1 MTFAHPWI
9 LLFLL
14 LIPLLVIWY
23 LWRYRRQYST
33 LRVAD
38 LQAFSSV
45 RKTLRQRL
53 YWLPYAL
60 RVVAVSAIV
69 VALARPQTNFSRKES
84 TVEGIDIVLA
94 VDVSGS
100 MLAEDFRPNRL
111 EAAKSV
117 ATDFIN
123 ERKNDRMSLVVFSGE
138 AYTQVPLTID
148 HQVLLG
154 QLGSLKSGILK
165 DGTAMGDGL
174 ATAINRIKD
183 SKAKSKVIILLSDG
197 VNNMGS
203 VDPMS
208 AAEICKLYDIRLYTI
223 GIGTRGQALYPLR
236 DQFGH
241 IHRQYVDVEIDEQLM
256 TRMAKSTEDGQYFRS
271 TNKQSLQKIFQQI
284 DQMEKTKVNVTNYSH
299 TQDEYLPFLIAAL
312 IAFALELL
320 LRLLYKL

>member
-14 LIPLLVIWY
+14 LIPLMVVCY
-23 LWRYRRQYST
+23 VWRYRRQHSA
-33 LRVAD
+33 LQMPD
-38 LQAFSSV
+38 LMAFATV
-45 RKTLRQRL
+45 RQTLRQRL
-53 YWLPYAL
+53 HWLPYAM
-60 RVVAVSAIV
+60 RIVAVAAVV
-69 VALARPQTNFSRKES
+69 VALARPQTSFSRKES
-84 TVEGIDIVLA
+84 TVEGIDIVMA
-94 VDVSGS
+94 IDVSGS

-148 HQVLLG
+148 HQVLLS
-154 QLGSLKSGILK
+154 QLGSLKSGVLK

-183 SKAKSKVIILLSDG
+183 SQAKSKVIILLSDG

-208 AAEICKLYDIRLYTI
+208 AAEICKLYGIRLYTI

-241 IHRQYVDVEIDEQLM
+241 IQRRYIDVEIDEQLM
-256 TRMAKSTEDGQYFRS
+256 TRMAKSTDDGQYFRS

-284 DQMEKTKVNVTNYSH
+284 DQMEKTKVSVTNYSH
-299 TQDEYLPFLIAAL
+299 THDEYLPFLIAAL
-312 IAFALELL
+312 IAFALELF